1 MELASEINIPCR
13 VMIRPKKGNFE
24 YSSKD
29 LQQMFRDID
38 KARSYNLDGVVFG
51 ATLLNGELDQE
62 FLDEL
67 IRHSDGL
74 KKTLHRAVDTIPK
87 TIEAVEI
94 AINLGFDTILSSG
107 GYETAME
114 GLAVLTEMQ
123 QRASGRIEIM
133 PGSGI
138 NPQNISEILSDCH
151 FAWLH
156 SSCSIHRQNS
166 KITDSQTIKEI
177 KTAINV

>member
-1 MELASEINIPCR
+1 M
-13 VMIRPKKGNFE
+13 
-24 YSSKD
+24 
-29 LQQMFRDID
+29 
-38 KARSYNLDGVVFG
+38 
-51 ATLLNGELDQE
+51 
-62 FLDEL
+62 
-67 IRHSDGL
+67 
-74 KKTLHRAVDTIPK
+74 
-87 TIEAVEI
+87 
-94 AINLGFDTILSSG
+94 SSG
-107 GYETAME
+107 GYETVIE
-114 GLAVLTEMQ
+114 GLAVLKEMQ